1 MSAALV
7 RQALGLVDRD
17 SDTLGA
23 PSSKRQPLSGVS
35 KSRRKRKQ
43 ARFTVEEARGASQ
56 PPKDVLQTNL
66 RKLEL
71 IKKHSRVVLNER
83 ATKNVSSAIIERA
96 VSRRPLSTP
105 PVDPR
110 DGATAFT
117 EEDFQKFEA
126 EYMQED

>member
-7 RQALGLVDRD
+7 RQALALVDRD

-83 ATKNVSSAIIERA
+83 ATKNIIERA